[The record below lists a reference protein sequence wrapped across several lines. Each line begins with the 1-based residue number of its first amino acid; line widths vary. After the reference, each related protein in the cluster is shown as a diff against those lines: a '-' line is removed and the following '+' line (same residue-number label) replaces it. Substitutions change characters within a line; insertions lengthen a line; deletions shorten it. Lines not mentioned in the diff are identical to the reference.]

1 MKAENVVKMA
11 KILIVED
18 DKELAVLLA
27 DTFTSEHHN
36 VDTVHKGGD
45 AIEYLKAS
53 AYDVVILD
61 RTLPEVDGLDIC
73 RQMRAERNNV
83 PIIMLTGKN
92 TTLDKLTGLD
102 SGADDYVTK
111 PFEVQELVA
120 RVRAI
125 LRRSSNQPT
134 NELHMR
140 GIVLDPVKH
149 RVKVQGEEISLL
161 PIEFSLLEF
170 FMRHPDQVFSH
181 DALLRRVWPTDSD
194 STSEAVRSC
203 MKRLRKKIN
212 DEKEPAVIET
222 IYGVGY
228 RLNSKG

>member
-1 MKAENVVKMA
+1 MA

-18 DKELAVLLA
+18 DKELSVLLA
-27 DTFTSEHHN
+27 DTFKSEHHN
-36 VDTVHKGGD
+36 VDVVNTGGD
-45 AIEYLKAS
+45 AVEYLKAS
-53 AYDVVILD
+53 AYDAVILD
-61 RTLPEVDGLDIC
+61 RNLPEVDGLEIC
-73 RQMRAERNNV
+73 RRMRAERNNV
-83 PIIMLTGKN
+83 PIIMLTGKS

-111 PFEVQELVA
+111 PFEVEELVA
-120 RVRAI
+120 RVRAV
-125 LRRSSNQPT
+125 LRRSANQT
-134 NELHMR
+134 ANALQMR

-149 RVKVQGEEISLL
+149 SVIVQGEEVALL

-212 DEKEPAVIET
+212 DESDPAIIET

-228 RLNSKG
+228 RMNSKG